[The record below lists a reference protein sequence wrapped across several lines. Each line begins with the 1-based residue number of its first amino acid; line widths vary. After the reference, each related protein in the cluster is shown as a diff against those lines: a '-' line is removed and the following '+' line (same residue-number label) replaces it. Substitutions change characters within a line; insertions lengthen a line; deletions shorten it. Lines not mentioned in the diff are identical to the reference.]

1 MWFAEDADN
10 QNRAAI
16 ACPYIA
22 VGCIA
27 CVAFFYSANF
37 WEKLVTAPTQKPRST
52 YYRAFTRDKFCC
64 VYCGKNIL
72 ESFDSFASSHLDH
85 LKPSSAGGPDED
97 VCNRVTAC
105 GICNSLKGAYDP
117 APGEHVTE
125 ANFTAAVANA
135 RDYIQK
141 KRNGEVNTSYF
152 RDYQYWLEE
161 SAKIKA
167 RL

>member
-1 MWFAEDADN
+1 MT
-10 QNRAAI
+10 
-16 ACPYIA
+16 
-22 VGCIA
+22 
-27 CVAFFYSANF
+27 VAS
-37 WEKLVTAPTQKPRST
+37 TQTRST
-52 YYRAFTRDKFCC
+52 YHQAFVRDKFRC

-117 APGEHVTE
+117 VPGEHVTE

-167 RL
+167 RP